1 MRTRTRKPKLKSVRL
16 TVEWGYES
24 HGITIS
30 ARNWSKIRRNLP
42 VCLRGE
48 SYYYEGERFSCHWE
62 FNGRD
67 EPGSLVVG
75 YGDDGA
81 EGYVG
86 EWKDA
91 EIMEVHEAPPKP
103 AEVTKPFEDIEEARR
118 AYTDAAAFRTALVDA
133 VHSESGLFDDLE
145 PVDLLRACGA
155 SPGSDDEFCIYQS
168 PTDRAA
174 FRRGDDFGWGFQYTY
189 RIPGRSRRSV
199 RFKTVHGPGGALESC
214 EGPYRVG
221 QR

>member
-103 AEVTKPFEDIEEARR
+103 AEVTSPSRTSRRR
-118 AYTDAAAFRTALVDA
+118 AAPTLTPQPSGPRSWTPSIRNRAFSTTWNPSTCFGHAGPRRDLMTNSAFTSLPRTGRPSAGEMTSVGAFNTPTVFPAAAA
-133 VHSESGLFDDLE
+133 
-145 PVDLLRACGA
+145 
-155 SPGSDDEFCIYQS
+155 
-168 PTDRAA
+168 
-174 FRRGDDFGWGFQYTY
+174 
-189 RIPGRSRRSV
+189 GR
-199 RFKTVHGPGGALESC
+199 
-214 EGPYRVG
+214 
-221 QR
+221 